1 MSKVARGGRI
11 DDKASALVNQ
21 IFKSDDILQ
30 ENEIIKKLRDIYHD
44 DDKLIGKAHKY
55 FVKRFNAINEHAK
68 EFKIKLLTKY
78 QYMDLTKIMKKA
90 AEYAAKYRMT
100 PAEYHLFLNLV
111 KKDNS
116 GKFNKYTYEERT
128 DMGKALGYE
137 PKKFAKLSYNTD
149 DKKYLDS
156 ILAFYKA
163 SRELNKK
170 VKISTLT
177 YRDCDPVVIQSKY
190 DKHLDNKAANN
201 IIHPL
206 IAAMFIPKISGFD
219 TRMLMTSI
227 PYIITTIYNGDEVK
241 DLPNKF
247 LYGDIVTDKN
257 QPAYSS
263 MTPYQDLY
271 TRSVLQAK
279 LWEAVL
285 QLRNGHFYHFN
296 NDEFNEII
304 GKYPANIFDAPDMLF
319 TQDAGNIL
327 RRIMNAFSFNPTLV
341 RVTKTTDKYF
351 SDSTNEIFKHKVDN
365 DKKYV
370 SVVPMI
376 NIRLPSIDD
385 EDKKSEYKIS
395 ISDNITSSQWF
406 SNEKNITPVS
416 YEQKIIN
423 SEDVLIFYVNRNF
436 NTISINTETQ
446 DEEQKLLNRH
456 DINNNNI
463 YQSYVQ
469 SLPLMFSN
477 VQKIN
482 DMEIDVEETLYINNH
497 IFKLRSV
504 VTAESINV
512 ADTHIIGETS
522 AIIFQKDD
530 KGDAYYYNPL
540 KADKTI
546 ENTTAKYSPITLV
559 KRDSA
564 INNIKKHGMVYI
576 YYDTSSSSN

>member
-1 MSKVARGGRI
+1 MSKIVAREGRV
-11 DDKASALVNQ
+11 DDRASALVNQ
-21 IFKSDDILQ
+21 IFKSDDIMH
-30 ENEIIKKLRDIYHD
+30 ENEIIKKLREIYHD
-44 DDKLIGKAHKY
+44 DDKLIAKAHKY
-55 FVKRFNAINEHAK
+55 FVKRFNAISEHAK
-68 EFKIKLLTKY
+68 EFKVKLMTKY

-111 KKDNS
+111 KKDNA

-128 DMGKALGYE
+128 DMGRALGYE
-137 PKKFAKLSYNTD
+137 PKKFAKLSYNNE

-163 SRELNKK
+163 SRELDKK
-170 VKISTLT
+170 IKINALT
-177 YRDCDPVVIQSKY
+177 YTDCDPAVINTTY

-206 IAAMFIPKISGFD
+206 IAAMFLPKISGFD

-304 GKYPANIFDAPDMLF
+304 SKYPANIFDAPDMLF
-319 TQDAGNIL
+319 TQDAGNVL
-327 RRIMNAFSFNPTLV
+327 RRIMNAFSFNPTIV
-341 RVTKTTDKYF
+341 KVTKTADKF
-351 SDSTNEIFKHKVDN
+351 SADSDGAIYKSKVEN

-376 NIRLPSIDD
+376 NIRLPTDD
-385 EDKKSEYKIS
+385 KEKYNIT
-395 ISDNITSSQWF
+395 INDNITSSQWF
-406 SNEKNITPVS
+406 SKENDITPVS

-436 NTISINTETQ
+436 NTISINTDTTNQ
-446 DEEQKLLNRH
+446 EEKLMNRH
-456 DINNNNI
+456 NIANTNI

-482 DMEIDVEETLYINNH
+482 DMKVETPDQLTINGN
-497 IFKLRSV
+497 IFGLRSV
-504 VTAESINV
+504 VTVESIDV
-512 ADTHIIGETS
+512 AGTPIIGETS
-522 AIIFQKDD
+522 AIIFGKDD
-530 KGDAYYYNPL
+530 NVFYYNPL
-540 KADKTI
+540 KADK
-546 ENTTAKYSPITLV
+546 AVGDSKYDPITV
-559 KRDSA
+559 ITRQSA
-564 INNIKKHGMVYI
+564 TEAIEKHGMVYI
-576 YYDTSSSSN
+576 YAKI